1 MLAPDSFATGMD
13 WLLER
18 TVGSGATSVSFGQAS
33 FTDLDFA
40 DDVSLLAE
48 LLELLV
54 LAFELMADEAT
65 SLGLEVNWQN
75 TKIQALGRR
84 EGVPLT
90 VTVKDHEVAVAEEFV
105 YLGSL
110 IHSSVQSTH
119 DINRRSAIAH
129 AAMQSLDNQI
139 WRSRVSTSTK
149 LKYNTCILPI
159 CLYGSDCW
167 AVSRTDALQKF

>member
-1 MLAPDSFATGMD
+1 
-13 WLLER
+13 
-18 TVGSGATSVSFGQAS
+18 
-33 FTDLDFA
+33 
-40 DDVSLLAE
+40 
-48 LLELLV
+48 
-54 LAFELMADEAT
+54 MADEAT

-105 YLGSL
+105 YLDSL
-110 IHSSVQSTH
+110 IHSSVQSTSG
-119 DINRRSAIAH
+119 INRRSAIAH

-149 LKYNTCILPI
+149 LKLYN
-159 CLYGSDCW
+159 
-167 AVSRTDALQKF
+167 A